1 MLAHVCVAYAPD
13 GPARWAL
20 GHAVRLA
27 RRWDA
32 RLTVVHVAPPVDEVL
47 AERAGLAGELLG
59 VGDDVRLRRRLLGTV
74 LPLTAGVATDVRVFT
89 GRPAPTL
96 VELLRADRPGLV
108 VAGARERRGA
118 GRWATA
124 SVADALLAEAPCP
137 VTLVRSPPRESRPV
151 VLVLAG
157 RASRDD
163 GVRRT
168 AQALAHELRA
178 GLVDHPAPRHSPDA
192 AGLAAVAAACGG
204 HRPLLTVIDGERW
217 PGARRRLGISR
228 TATVGRV
235 LESPLVVIPPSL
247 RRASSPRTRR
257 LRPSSRPVA
266 RHGLLPAAHRS
277 RALR

>member
-47 AERAGLAGELLG
+47 AEHAGLAGELLG

-124 SVADALLAEAPCP
+124 SVADELLAEAPCP

-163 GVRRT
+163 G
-168 AQALAHELRA
+168 AQ
-178 GLVDHPAPRHSPDA
+178 LVDHPAPRHSRDA

>member
-1 MLAHVCVAYAPD
+1 
-13 GPARWAL
+13 
-20 GHAVRLA
+20 
-27 RRWDA
+27 
-32 RLTVVHVAPPVDEVL
+32 
-47 AERAGLAGELLG
+47 
-59 VGDDVRLRRRLLGTV
+59 
-74 LPLTAGVATDVRVFT
+74 VFT

-124 SVADALLAEAPCP
+124 SVADELLAEAPCP

-178 GLVDHPAPRHSPDA
+178 GLVDHPAPRHSRDA